1 MSEPLTVAS
10 QRRATR
16 EIEEVDEWW
25 RTNRPSAPGLFLT
38 ELERML
44 SALALMPT
52 LGAPA
57 KRERARDVR
66 RLLLRQTRYHVYFR
80 VRTETLEVL
89 AVWHAVRGTGPGL

>member
-1 MSEPLTVAS
+1 MKRPLVLVF

-16 EIEEVDEWW
+16 EVEEIDEWW
-25 RTNRPSAPGLFLT
+25 RSNRPSASDLFLT

-57 KRERARDVR
+57 KTERARDVR
-66 RLLLRQTRYHVYFR
+66 RLLLRKTRYHVYYR
-80 VRTETLEVL
+80 VRGETLEVL
-89 AVWHAVRGTGPGL
+89 AVWHAARGTGPGL